1 MKDIWE
7 ARFVLGILDVIAGI
21 MMVWAFQRITTIA
34 SLRTPQ
40 ARWAL
45 FRRCLYGFV
54 AVALFGLGVER
65 LFGEY
70 PADMIECIFQGVL
83 LFYVMIFPVLR
94 AFGMITQDFYLN
106 GDLPWKKEERRPAP

>member
-1 MKDIWE
+1 MKGIWE
-7 ARFVLGILDVIAGI
+7 ARYVLGTLDVAAGI
-21 MMVWAFQRITTIA
+21 MMVWAFQRITTSA
-34 SLRTPQ
+34 GLRTPQ

-70 PADMIECIFQGVL
+70 PADMTECIFQGVL
-83 LFYVMIFPVLR
+83 LFYVMIFPILR
-94 AFGMITQDFYLN
+94 AVGLTTQDFYLN
-106 GDLPWKKEERRPAP
+106 GDFPFKR